1 MSKIKG
7 LLDDRLIDLIRQKL
21 EERYGVKEDDEL
33 KIIELWVNKTVK

>member
-1 MSKIKG
+1 MTNVEG
-7 LLDDRLIDLIRQKL
+7 LLDDRLIDLIKKAL

>member
-1 MSKIKG
+1 MSKVKG